1 MRKLRKNDVQ
11 VKGLI
16 LCELKHLVTAR
27 VWIVVK
33 EAMTHFK
40 SSVNCFGWEHAS
52 GRLKTIQ
59 VCLESKQCSM
69 LIWKEAFILCSIR
82 ENLTKH

>member
-1 MRKLRKNDVQ
+1 MVSNLEESPGYHAFLSLRELRKNEVQ

-16 LCELKHLVTAR
+16 LRGLKHLVTAR

-40 SSVNCFGWEHAS
+40 SSVNCFGW
-52 GRLKTIQ
+52 
-59 VCLESKQCSM
+59 
-69 LIWKEAFILCSIR
+69 
-82 ENLTKH
+82 

>member
-1 MRKLRKNDVQ
+1 MVKSFHLQRQLECVMVSNLEESPGYHVFLSLRELRKNEVQ

-16 LCELKHLVTAR
+16 LCGLKHLVTAR

-40 SSVNCFGWEHAS
+40 SSVNCFGW
-52 GRLKTIQ
+52 
-59 VCLESKQCSM
+59 
-69 LIWKEAFILCSIR
+69 
-82 ENLTKH
+82 